1 MVLKN
6 RIIILFILFAAKLG
20 FAQQLPFWTQHRSN
34 YFIVNPAVTGA
45 RKTFDARA
53 NYRYQW
59 VGFDGSPK
67 HLVLVPMVIFT
78 KLKWVQDYLFIKI
91 KLVRNK

>member
-1 MVLKN
+1 M
-6 RIIILFILFAAKLG
+6 LFAAKLS

-45 RKTFDARA
+45 RKTFDARM

-59 VGFDGSPK
+59 AGFDGAPK
-67 HLVLVPMVIFT
+67 TLSIGAHGNFLKT
-78 KLKWVQDYLFIKI
+78 KIYLHP
-91 KLVRNK
+91 